1 VKRPS
6 NIIYAPDDRPAPTV
20 MVVVALQLF
29 MTVATNLVYPLVILR
44 VAEAS
49 TETTIS
55 VLSLTLIVCA
65 AGTILQVLRHPM
77 IGSGYLAPMAPT
89 AIYFGPS
96 LVAAKLG
103 GLPLVFAMTIVA
115 GVVEM
120 AVSRILSRLRAILP
134 PEVAGTV
141 VFLVGLSIV
150 VIGVRNLANPTLGKP
165 LEVQHWYVAATT
177 FVTMIALS
185 IWGNQLLR
193 TFAILAGIGIGYFA
207 DLAFRS
213 FRLPESVD
221 LAAVPFLGFPGFSH
235 IHYDFNTVVLPAF
248 IVAAVAAAL
257 KAVGLIT
264 VCQKSTDADW
274 VRPEMGSMS
283 RGVMADGATTSLA
296 GLFGTVGMNIVAS
309 SVALSASTGIHSRSI
324 AFVVAGICVLLAI
337 FPSFTLMLTMIPI
350 AVISVTVLV
359 LGSFILVN
367 GLQLIVSRL
376 MDVRRTLVV
385 GLAIAAALLIEV
397 VPTVADMVPSV
408 VRPFVAS
415 SLGFG
420 TLIALAF
427 NLLFR
432 LGTKQKVTLTVDPT
446 EYNAIAVEDFLN
458 NQGAQW
464 GARPDI
470 IRRAIFGI
478 SQALETVIENCEIIG
493 SVAVDASFDEFNLE
507 IYIRYRGIPLE
518 LPERRPSDKDIIET
532 EAGHLRLAGYM
543 LRRNADRIA
552 ISRKGDEN
560 IVHFHFN
567 H

>member
-1 VKRPS
+1 MKRPS
-6 NIIYAPDDRPAPTV
+6 NIIYAPDDRPAPSV
-20 MVVVALQLF
+20 MLVVGLQLF
-29 MTVATNLVYPLVILR
+29 MTVVTNLVYPLVILR
-44 VAEAS
+44 TANAS
-49 TETTIS
+49 PTTTVS
-55 VLSLTLIVCA
+55 VISLTLIVSA

-77 IGSGYLAPMAPT
+77 IGSGYLAPMSPT

-120 AVSRILSRLRAILP
+120 AVSRLLTRLRAILP

-141 VFLVGLSIV
+141 VFLVGLSVV
-150 VIGVRNLANPTLGKP
+150 VIGVRNLANPTLGKTP
-165 LEVQHWYVAATT
+165 EFHHWYVAAIT
-177 FVTMIALS
+177 FVTMITLS
-185 IWGNQLLR
+185 VWGNSLLR
-193 TFAILAGIGIGYFA
+193 TFAILTGICVGVFA

-221 LAAVPFLGFPGFSH
+221 LAAVPFIGFPGFSH
-235 IHYDFNTVVLPAF
+235 IHYEFDTVVLPAF
-248 IVAAVAAAL
+248 LVAAIAAAL
-257 KAVGLIT
+257 KVIGLIT

-274 VRPEMGSMS
+274 VRPDMGSMS

-309 SVALSASTGIHSRSI
+309 SVALSASTGVHSRSI

-337 FPSFTLMLTMIPI
+337 FPAVTLVLTTIPI

-376 MDVRRTLVV
+376 MDARRTLVV

-397 VPTVADMVPSV
+397 VPAVPDMVPSV
-408 VRPFVAS
+408 VRPLVAS

-432 LGTKQKVTLTVDPT
+432 LGTKQKVTLTVDPA

-458 NQGAQW
+458 NQGAKW

-478 SQALETVIENCEIIG
+478 SQALETIIENCEMTG
-493 SVAVDASFDEFNLE
+493 TVDVDASFNEFNLE

-532 EAGHLRLAGYM
+532 EVGHLRLAGYM
-543 LRRNADRIA
+543 LRRNADRVA
-552 ISRKGDEN
+552 ASRKGDEN

>member
-1 VKRPS
+1 M
-6 NIIYAPDDRPAPTV
+6 I
-20 MVVVALQLF
+20 VVGLQLF
-29 MTVATNLVYPLVILR
+29 MTVVTNLVYPLVILR
-44 VAEAS
+44 TADAS
-49 TETTIS
+49 PTTIVS

-77 IGSGYLAPMAPT
+77 IGSGYLAPMSPT

-120 AVSRILSRLRAILP
+120 ALSRILTRLRAILP

-141 VFLVGLSIV
+141 VFLVGLSII
-150 VIGVRNLANPTLGKP
+150 VIGVRNLANPTPGKTP
-165 LEVQHWYVAATT
+165 DVHHWYVAAIT
-177 FVTMIALS
+177 FVTMVALT

-193 TFAILAGIGIGYFA
+193 TFAILVGIAVGFLA

-213 FRLPESVD
+213 FRLPEAVD
-221 LAAVPFLGFPGFSH
+221 LAAVPFFGFPGFGH
-235 IHYDFNTVVLPAF
+235 IHYDFSTVVLPAF

-264 VCQKSTDADW
+264 VCQKSTDANW

-309 SVALSASTGIHSRSI
+309 SIALSASTGIHSRSI
-324 AFVVAGICVLLAI
+324 AFVVAGICVLLAL
-337 FPSFTLMLTMIPI
+337 FPAFTLVLTTIPI

-359 LGSFILVN
+359 LGSFIMVN
-367 GLQLIVSRL
+367 GLQLIVLRL
-376 MDVRRTLVV
+376 LDVRRTLVV
-385 GLAIAAALLIEV
+385 GLGIAAALLIEV
-397 VPTVADMVPSV
+397 VPGVADMAPSV
-408 VRPFVAS
+408 VRPFVTS

-427 NLLFR
+427 NLVFR
-432 LGTKQKVTLTVDPT
+432 LGTKRKVTLTIGPAD
-446 EYNAIAVEDFLN
+446 YNAIAVEDFLN

-470 IRRAIFGI
+470 IRRAIFGA
-478 SQALETVIENCEIIG
+478 SQALETIIEHCEVTG

-518 LPERRPSDKDIIET
+518 LPERRPSDKDIIES
-532 EAGHLRLAGYM
+532 EVGHLQLAGYM
-543 LRRNADRIA
+543 LRRNADRVA
-552 ISRKGDEN
+552 ASRKGDES

>member
-1 VKRPS
+1 
-6 NIIYAPDDRPAPTV
+6 
-20 MVVVALQLF
+20 MLVVGLQLF
-29 MTVATNLVYPLVILR
+29 MTVVTNLVYPLVILR
-44 VAEAS
+44 TANAS
-49 TETTIS
+49 PTTTVS
-55 VLSLTLIVCA
+55 VISLTLIVSA

-77 IGSGYLAPMAPT
+77 IGSGYLAPMSPT

-120 AVSRILSRLRAILP
+120 AVSRLLTRLRAILP

-141 VFLVGLSIV
+141 VFLVGLSVV
-150 VIGVRNLANPTLGKP
+150 VIGVRNLANPTLGKTP
-165 LEVQHWYVAATT
+165 EFHHWYVAAIT
-177 FVTMIALS
+177 FVTMITLS
-185 IWGNQLLR
+185 VWGNSLLR
-193 TFAILAGIGIGYFA
+193 TFAILTGICVGVFA

-221 LAAVPFLGFPGFSH
+221 LAAVPFIGFPGFSH
-235 IHYDFNTVVLPAF
+235 IHYEFDTVVLPAF
-248 IVAAVAAAL
+248 LVAAIAAAL
-257 KAVGLIT
+257 KVIGLIT

-274 VRPEMGSMS
+274 VRPDMGSMS
-283 RGVMADGATTSLA
+283 RGVMADGATTSLS

-309 SVALSASTGIHSRSI
+309 SVALSASTGVHSRSI

-337 FPSFTLMLTMIPI
+337 FPAVTLVLTTIPI

-376 MDVRRTLVV
+376 MDARRTLVV

-397 VPTVADMVPSV
+397 VPAVPDMVPSV
-408 VRPFVAS
+408 VRPLVAS

-432 LGTKQKVTLTVDPT
+432 LGTKQKVTLTVDPA

-458 NQGAQW
+458 NQGAKW

-478 SQALETVIENCEIIG
+478 SQALETIIENCEMTG
-493 SVAVDASFDEFNLE
+493 TVDVDASFNEFNLE

-532 EAGHLRLAGYM
+532 EVGHLRLAGYM
-543 LRRNADRIA
+543 LRRNADRVA
-552 ISRKGDEN
+552 ASRKGDEN